1 MDSSLFARAALVQAL
16 LVAALFGVLIALP
29 LGDDF
34 FEDYGWITGP
44 VAWVA
49 CAAVAAR
56 ILALPPALALF
67 AAAAGGIAGAVVGL
81 AVDHTAGAH
90 RGDRRVRRVL
100 RRLRRRRRD
109 GGRRDLVAPAGIEP
123 PFPASKTWCPDHWTT
138 GPRAKRV

>member
-16 LVAALFGVLIALP
+16 LVGVLFGALIALP

-44 VAWVA
+44 VAWLA
-49 CAAVAAR
+49 CAAVASR

-81 AVDHTAGAH
+81 AVDHTVGLIVAIAVFGASCAGYDA
-90 RGDRRVRRVL
+90 
-100 RRLRRRRRD
+100 
-109 GGRRDLVAPAGIEP
+109 GGETADAG
-123 PFPASKTWCPDHWTT
+123 T
-138 GPRAKRV
+138 

>member
-16 LVAALFGVLIALP
+16 LVAVLFGVLIALP

-67 AAAAGGIAGAVVGL
+67 AAAAGGVAGAVVGL
-81 AVDHTAGAH
+81 ALDHTAG
-90 RGDRRVRRVL
+90 L
-100 RRLRRRRRD
+100 I
-109 GGRRDLVAPAGIEP
+109 VAIAVFAASCAGYDAAGET
-123 PFPASKTWCPDHWTT
+123 ADAGT
-138 GPRAKRV
+138 

>member
-16 LVAALFGVLIALP
+16 LVAVLFGVLIALP

-34 FEDYGWITGP
+34 FEDYRWITAP

-81 AVDHTAGAH
+81 AVDHTPGLIVAIAVFAASCAGYEA
-90 RGDRRVRRVL
+90 
-100 RRLRRRRRD
+100 
-109 GGRRDLVAPAGIEP
+109 GGEPADAG
-123 PFPASKTWCPDHWTT
+123 T
-138 GPRAKRV
+138 

>member
-1 MDSSLFARAALVQAL
+1 MDSSLLTRAALVQAL

-81 AVDHTAGAH
+81 ALDHNAGLVVA
-90 RGDRRVRRVL
+90 VAVFAASC
-100 RRLRRRRRD
+100 
-109 GGRRDLVAPAGIEP
+109 GGYETPDPATE
-123 PFPASKTWCPDHWTT
+123 
-138 GPRAKRV
+138 

>member
-67 AAAAGGIAGAVVGL
+67 AAAAGGIAGARRGPR
-81 AVDHTAGAH
+81 AGPHRGAD
-90 RGDRRVRRVL
+90 RGDRRLRRVL
-100 RRLRRRRRD
+100 RGLRRRERD
-109 GGRRDLVAPAGIEP
+109 GGRRDRVAPGGIEP
-123 PFPASKTWCPDHWTT
+123 RSQ
-138 GPRAKRV
+138 VENLVS